1 MKRICAA
8 LLALVLAC
16 APVCARGVTLK
27 TVSTFAGGDAAAYT
41 YTELLKTWQEATG
54 HTVNDRSA
62 SSDEDWKTSVLK
74 DFAAGNEAD
83 VLFFFTRTAESAS
96 ILSKVVPIAEINA
109 AYPDARLPLNEAL
122 IEADD
127 QVYAIPVRP
136 FWEGLFCN
144 ADLFEAYDL
153 ELPTTWERLVVAIE
167 TFRENGIVPI
177 SVSLSDVPH
186 YIAEFCILSC
196 GSVEDFRRRPAKGE
210 PVPQSWVEGTRLI
223 HTLYEMGAFAEN
235 VSATTEAA
243 ASQLFR
249 EKKAAMQID
258 GSWFA
263 NSLSAESMA
272 STVVLPFPAYSAEAD
287 PTAYLYGVSMGFY
300 LTRSAWRSPE
310 VRDAAVDLL
319 CFLCTGEN
327 ARALGVYDLSG
338 RLKQSYE
345 AMVEGA
351 AEKCTPIQDA
361 IRPAARGKWFA
372 ALPGI
377 ADGSVDAEE
386 LWREIMEMDPFSEP

>member
-1 MKRICAA
+1 MKRICAVGLA
-8 LLALVLAC
+8 LLLGCVPMRAW
-16 APVCARGVTLK
+16 GVTLK
-27 TVSTFAGGDAAAYT
+27 TVSTFAGGDAAAST
-41 YTELLKTWQEATG
+41 YAELLKTWQENTG

-62 SSDEDWKTSVLK
+62 KSDEEWKVSVLK

-96 ILSKVVPIAEINA
+96 ILGKVVPICQINA
-109 AYPDARLPLNEAL
+109 AYPQVQLPQNEDLA
-122 IEADD
+122 EADGL
-127 QVYAIPVRP
+127 VYAIPVRP

-144 ADLFEAYDL
+144 ADLFEAYGL
-153 ELPTTWERLVVAIE
+153 ELPTTWERLTIAIQ
-167 TFRENGIVPI
+167 TFREHGIVPI

-196 GSVEDFRRRPAKGE
+196 GSTEDFRCRPAKGE
-210 PVPQSWVEGTRLI
+210 PVPQSWVDGTRLI
-223 HTLYEMGAFAEN
+223 RELYEMGAFAGN

-249 EKKAAMQID
+249 DKKAAMQID

-263 NSLSAESMA
+263 NSLSGESMA
-272 STVVLPFPAYSAEAD
+272 STVVIPFPARSAQAD
-287 PTAYLYGVSMGFY
+287 PTAYLYGISMGFY
-300 LTRSAWRSPE
+300 LSRSAWRDPA

-327 ARALGVYDLSG
+327 ASALGGYDLSG
-338 RLKQSYE
+338 RLMQSYE

-351 AEKCTPIQDA
+351 CEKCTPIQDDMSS
-361 IRPAARGKWFA
+361 AARGKWFA

-377 ADGSVDAEE
+377 ADGTVSPES
-386 LWREIMEMDPFSEP
+386 LWQEIMDMDPFSKP

>member
-1 MKRICAA
+1 MKRICTA
-8 LLALVLAC
+8 LLALWLAF
-16 APVCARGVTLK
+16 APACARGVTLK

-62 SSDEDWKTSVLK
+62 TSDEEWKTSVLK

-109 AYPDARLPLNEAL
+109 AYPDACLPKNEDLA
-122 IEADD
+122 EADG

-144 ADLFEAYDL
+144 ADLFEAYGL
-153 ELPTTWERLVVAIE
+153 ELPTTWDRLVIAIE
-167 TFRENGIVPI
+167 TFRKNGIVPI
-177 SVSLSDVPH
+177 AVSLSDVPH

-196 GSVEDFRRRPAKGE
+196 GSTEDFRRRPRRGE
-210 PVPQSWVEGTRLI
+210 SVPESWVEGTRLI
-223 HTLYEMGAFAEN
+223 HTLSEMGAFAEN

-263 NSLSAESMA
+263 NSLPSESMA
-272 STVVLPFPAYSAEAD
+272 STVVLPFPAYSPEAD
-287 PTAYLYGVSMGFY
+287 PSAYLYGVSMGFY
-300 LTRSAWRSPE
+300 LTRSAWRTPE

-327 ARALGVYDLSG
+327 ARALGGYDLSG
-338 RLKQSYE
+338 RLMQSYD
-345 AMVEGA
+345 AMVSGA
-351 AEKCTPIQDA
+351 AEKCTPIQDDM
-361 IRPAARGKWFA
+361 RPAARGKWFA

-377 ADGSVDAEE
+377 ADGTVDPEA
-386 LWREIMEMDPFSEP
+386 LWQEILEMDPFSKP